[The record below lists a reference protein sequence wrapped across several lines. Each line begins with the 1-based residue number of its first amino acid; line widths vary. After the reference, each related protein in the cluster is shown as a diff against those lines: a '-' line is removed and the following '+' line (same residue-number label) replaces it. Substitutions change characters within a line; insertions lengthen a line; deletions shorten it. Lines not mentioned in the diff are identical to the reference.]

1 MLGDSGNSS
10 DSINIRV
17 WLIICFVGLILLAVY
32 VAVQS
37 LLPLD

>member
-1 MLGDSGNSS
+1 MLGQSGNSS
-10 DSINIRV
+10 ESTNVRV